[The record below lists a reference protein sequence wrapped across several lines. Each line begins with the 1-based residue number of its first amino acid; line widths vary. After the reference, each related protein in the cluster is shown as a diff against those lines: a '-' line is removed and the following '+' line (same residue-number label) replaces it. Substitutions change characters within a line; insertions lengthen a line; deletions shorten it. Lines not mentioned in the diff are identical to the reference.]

1 MTKPRRAAIH
11 RGSNHAETRF
21 IAAPTMQKPDSSRLQ
36 PCRNPIHPGSNHAET
51 RFIAAPTMQ
60 KPDSSRLQP
69 CTAATNRGRT
79 VYLSDMTVRKTTA
92 KNIRIIEVPS
102 EVGAGTR
109 GASLGVE
116 AIKIAAL
123 DFRSQFFKKYKSIV
137 IPNDNAALYSNPGSR
152 YAKHIRSVLKIYER
166 VSAAVRD
173 TLRDGRFPL
182 LISGDHSSAGG
193 TIAGIKIAYPE
204 SRLGVIWID
213 AHADLHSPY
222 TSPSGNLHG
231 MPLATA
237 LNEDNIEEKINDL
250 DYETIE
256 LWELLKSVGDIAPKV
271 DYRDLVYV
279 TLRDFE
285 EQENALIKN
294 HKVKVIS
301 TNELKKTGVTK
312 LSREILKYLAGCDK
326 IYISFDVDA
335 MDPSVSR
342 GTGTPVKGGI
352 NEREAADL
360 ILELIQNER
369 VCCLEFTEVNPTLD
383 SENVMAETAFEI
395 LQKVARQVEII

>member
-1 MTKPRRAAIH
+1 
-11 RGSNHAETRF
+11 
-21 IAAPTMQKPDSSRLQ
+21 
-36 PCRNPIHPGSNHAET
+36 
-51 RFIAAPTMQ
+51 
-60 KPDSSRLQP
+60 
-69 CTAATNRGRT
+69 
-79 VYLSDMTVRKTTA
+79 MTVRKNTS
-92 KNIRIIEVPS
+92 KNIRLIEVPS

-137 IPNDNAALYSNPGSR
+137 IPNDNAALFGNPGNR

-166 VSAAVRD
+166 VAAAVRD
-173 TLRDGRFPL
+173 TLRDSRFPL
-182 LISGDHSSAGG
+182 ILSGDHSSSGG
-193 TIAGIKIAYPE
+193 TIAGIKMAYPE

-222 TSPSGNLHG
+222 TTPSGNLHG
-231 MPLATA
+231 MPLAAA
-237 LNEDNIEEKINDL
+237 LNEDNIEEKVNDL

-256 LWELLKSVGDIAPKV
+256 LWELLKGVGGIAPKI

-285 EQENALIKN
+285 EQENALIKA

-312 LSREILKYLAGCDK
+312 ISREILKYLAACDK
-326 IYISFDVDA
+326 IYISFDMDA
-335 MDPSVSR
+335 MDPTVSR

>member
-1 MTKPRRAAIH
+1 
-11 RGSNHAETRF
+11 
-21 IAAPTMQKPDSSRLQ
+21 
-36 PCRNPIHPGSNHAET
+36 
-51 RFIAAPTMQ
+51 
-60 KPDSSRLQP
+60 
-69 CTAATNRGRT
+69 
-79 VYLSDMTVRKTTA
+79 MTVRKSNS
-92 KNIRIIEVPS
+92 KNIRLIEVPS

-109 GASLGVE
+109 GSSLGVE

-123 DFRSQFFKKYKSIV
+123 DFRSDFFKKYKSIV
-137 IPNDNAALYSNPGSR
+137 IPNDNQALYGNPGSR
-152 YAKHIRSVLKIYER
+152 YAKNIRSVLKMYER
-166 VSAAVRD
+166 VAAAVRD

-182 LISGDHSSAGG
+182 ILSGDHSSAGG
-193 TIAGIKIAYPE
+193 TIAGLKMAYPE

-237 LNEDNIEEKINDL
+237 LNEDNIEEKVNDL

-271 DYRDLVYV
+271 DYRDVVFV

-285 EQENALIKN
+285 DQEATLIKN
-294 HKVKVIS
+294 NKMRVIT
-301 TNELKKTGVTK
+301 TNELRKTGVTK
-312 LSREILKYLAGCDK
+312 LSREILKYLSACDK
-326 IYISFDVDA
+326 IYITFDVDSL
-335 MDPSVSR
+335 DPAVSR

-369 VCCLEFTEVNPTLD
+369 TCCLEFTEVNPTLD